1 MGANLNMLY
10 VNHLKRK
17 IELNNRAKK
26 MERLTAKLEE
36 FNQEVIKRIEKL
48 LKSKGVQSHHHGS
61 SKKVIC
67 VESEDT
73 MFNLEGGRWLME
85 LNEEELIDNKGYT
98 YSHDALSLENLCIV
112 IDEIE
117 NA

>member
-17 IELNNRAKK
+17 IELSNRAKK
-26 MERLTAKLEE
+26 MERLTSKLEG

-48 LKSKGVQSHHHGS
+48 LETKGIESHHSS

-67 VESEDT
+67 VASEDT
-73 MFNLEGGRWLME
+73 MFNLEGGRWLIE

-98 YSHDALSLENLCIV
+98 YSHDVLSLEELCIV

-117 NA
+117 NN